1 MTICSLLKE
10 EEASRYCKYGYCLD
24 LLFGFIQCPF
34 ALYHFQYDHVS
45 IYVYFENI
53 GSYEI
58 LVDFGI
64 LARAINKSG
73 NAKETST
80 VPPRN

>member
-1 MTICSLLKE
+1 MVIVVDLSF
-10 EEASRYCKYGYCLD
+10 GY
-24 LLFGFIQCPF
+24 IQRPF

-58 LVDFGI
+58 LLIDFGI
-64 LARAINKSG
+64 LARAINKRGECKG
-73 NAKETST
+73 NID
-80 VPPRN
+80 